1 MQWYRA
7 LLLLII
13 FLTTIICSL
22 SATTSY
28 PKLFGRRGSLMFSA
42 LVSGSSCPGSTWP
55 GTWRCILGQDTLT
68 VPLSAQVYKWV
79 STSLILRV
87 SLRQTSIP
95 SRGKQK
101 YPSSINATETGIS
114 SSLMD
119 HLARIQTFTLPKTF
133 AKYSIHSVQLNLF
146 MNIKNFPVLNTD
158 ELMSELW
165 PQL

>member
-22 SATTSY
+22 STTTSY
-28 PKLFGRRGSLMFSA
+28 PKPFGRRGSLMFSA

-79 STSLILRV
+79 STNLMLGGNPTTHWYPIEGGVEILLV
-87 SLRQTSIP
+87 ASC
-95 SRGKQK
+95 
-101 YPSSINATETGIS
+101 
-114 SSLMD
+114 
-119 HLARIQTFTLPKTF
+119 HLAHMQTLLPLRSGVCLFFRTNARAKHFTL
-133 AKYSIHSVQLNLF
+133 
-146 MNIKNFPVLNTD
+146 
-158 ELMSELW
+158 
-165 PQL
+165 